1 MADASSEVA
10 RFDKKDSAL
19 QEGWVIAN
27 HILVSFHVAFISSVL
42 ALPAAAVFKA
52 EVLRFVFV
60 SWETLVSALFMATSF
75 HVGIALHEL
84 GHFITAAR
92 LNALNESVAKEVR
105 DKLEGPLFGRFLFLA
120 GMFLRIPYGK
130 APGVK
135 REGLNYYP
143 DAPYNLAV
151 AAAGPRASRNAA
163 IATLPIAAVLIALG
177 LVLDAAA
184 AIYAGRLLLGIGLVS
199 FLDFRLADPGKYA
212 EFRERERRAR
222 EKASSVAEVSGWLE
236 KCPELKRKMVQG
248 RIQEAIHPRLG
259 PVTAPWQFRNC
270 GMGGRHTEKEYPES
284 NISMQEA
291 MFLILNARDYQDAQE
306 LTVRLQN
313 RLKEIIE
320 KEEGCRVMGIGL
332 EGGLAPYIEK
342 GDFPLPEVRLW
353 SMMKQAIAEC
363 GCQPGTDVAIALD
376 PALSELEN
384 AYRAEFDMP
393 DSVGMYLFW
402 RDKAK
407 VVLDRDSILDIYV
420 KAIEDFEIPIL
431 SIEDGFSEDDYEGW
445 KLLLDRMGDRIF
457 VIGDDLVTTNDQ
469 TIETASAQG
478 LINTAL
484 IKANQIGSLYETLLA
499 MLGARGKGQD
509 LVVSHRSKSPNDDME
524 AQIALAVNSLGLKAG
539 GGANTERLVKY
550 QSVTELM
557 LKVSEAGGENALR
570 SGEQAVVRKVRAYEE
585 STNAGIPTVG
595 VTLEIGLPTAG
606 VLLKFRG
613 STPLGTSAGTGEA
626 IHLVDAVI
634 EQAEHREAIAR
645 FPSFF
650 EEVEP
655 GVFSVAKSTSEA
667 QVRSSHD
674 EGLAALFERT
684 QRYNGKGCLNAV
696 DNVLQII
703 APHFEGRNVADL
715 GLKEIDSALLALEL
729 STARRRGKLGA
740 EAGPDDCVQVM
751 QRKQNLGMNAMLSS
765 SLALARA
772 ISHVQGKELYELLRE
787 EMLDII
793 DGLAESFQIS
803 VHGSRFGD
811 YVTALREVNRIL
823 EEQER
828 PLYEVLREQTGI
840 YHTHGEAIPAED
852 PAYETPAVSFTVP
865 DEAFEVLETI
875 AAKLGS
881 TYRENVHH
889 GFRHAEDL
897 LFTAARIA
905 QRLEATDRV
914 DWRALAAAA
923 GLHDSAASEESH
935 AAKSAEL
942 ARHLWSELDG
952 FTPETIGVVEQA
964 ILLHGDRSSE
974 GSARRESAGIE
985 AQLLYE
991 ADQIEAFGVK
1001 GIYRYIAVYAERKS
1015 PFHEI
1020 LEDAQSRFGS
1030 LAFDAARELAEPDYS
1045 VAISFMGRLLQES
1058 YGQECRVGATG
1069 VVNWICSHASLHP
1082 GAIAEKALEELQK
1095 EQDAEDNGR
1104 DLEELC
1110 FTADYFTALRSSYG
1124 GRGVPEPTRAAPPAW
1139 PLDRPA
1145 AADVEVTLPERFTPS
1160 EKKIITALNSDL
1172 YRVFIDGDG
1181 GADGGAELKKVFLSY
1196 LNVNREV
1203 ARRVGH
1209 FGIVNNR
1216 VFKQDGCL
1224 LVPYLLGDTLILHAV
1239 RNGAT
1244 ELVSVRK
1251 FPRGSIYTDRL
1262 VNQLADAEGVPK
1274 DLEESIFTFDPEHV
1288 QVPRIARIRDIASLL
1303 QNVNETT
1310 NRNEALFLLRC
1321 LVARLC
1327 NLTVKTYLGAK
1338 NLQPEV
1344 NNLNAQ
1350 LLQYLNGWLC
1360 RRLPGLTRIIVR
1372 NLSSVIGKPNLIDRL
1387 WNDTIR
1393 LAEVEVRGSA
1403 IVNELRRSSHH
1414 ALGRRTLLLAEAYL
1428 NYLVNGETAEFVR
1441 LGVGSPGE
1449 SDVAARDREE
1459 PRSIVE
1465 RVVEDLGRL
1474 LGTSETVTR
1483 IQEWQESY
1491 AENLLQ
1497 CQFGNSIRDELDTLI
1512 TKGIR
1517 ARNRWGYYHHIRLL
1531 QQKIEDFTWPE
1542 EVTSSFRSSL
1552 ESLQELRP
1560 DDEAFDSEGTERL
1573 AREGVEAFAGGI
1585 KGAYQEE
1592 LFAML
1597 QSVLDAYK
1605 GNQFFETFLKV
1616 RELRK
1621 KLRGMIRRG
1630 GFPAQRYFLYQLD
1643 CLLEEMSYLA
1653 VRHIATAY
1661 AEEGVELEQCIE
1673 IISTSILNL
1682 EFDGFFSREL
1692 YDLAGLLR
1700 SSVHDEGE
1708 ILDVLRHIGR
1718 NYHKL
1723 RQRVAVPYEKM
1734 RERLGLDEEDLRIIL
1749 ANMQR
1754 YMHDLN
1760 SMVHFSDIAGAY
1772 IRENRAE
1779 ASQRIGL
1786 IRQAAGDAGPHH
1798 TILHISHR
1806 DELVAEI
1813 ENGGE
1818 RPTMRGLYGGK
1829 GSSLLYVSYL
1839 NLPTRDGFILP
1850 TSIPRAELHRRD
1862 HAWLNDEITTHLRAL
1877 EIDIARRGGAPKRFG
1892 DESNP
1897 LVLAVRGGSVF
1908 SMPGILSTIV
1918 FVGMNDRIA
1927 EALAKRGPWRA
1938 YDSYRRFLASYAMA
1952 VWDLDLEPFNLVD
1965 SVKSRYG
1972 VEYKTDLP
1980 WEAMKEIAENSKEVL
1995 REEGF
2000 TDELEAI
2007 LNDPMQQLFSA
2018 VRAVYESWNKERAQ
2032 RYRDIK
2038 GISHTWQTAAIVQEM
2053 AFGNG
2058 RNEQIGPGMDETQA
2072 SLTGVVPRTIANDF
2086 GIRELAGEIKF
2097 SAAGDDLV
2105 GGVTSSASFS
2115 SIDELDSLMPMLGRR
2130 LKHVVAKLRRLMGT
2144 DQEVEFTVESG
2155 VLSVLQSRTAET
2167 GAERATDRFVDPG
2180 EAATRGLGVRGGGF
2194 RGMVAFD
2201 EADREEL
2208 AAIDF
2213 EDREDV
2219 DGVLMVL
2226 ENPTPEEIPMIISA
2240 DGLLTSKG
2248 GSTSHAAV
2256 AINGIEERNYCSVM
2270 STAGLQVDI
2279 EKREATIVDAEGN
2292 VRYRFRKGDI
2302 LSLHGTSGEVYI
2314 GSRSVSLESESG
2326 G

>member
-1 MADASSEVA
+1 MANASEVS
-10 RFDKKDSAL
+10 RNNKRSPAL

-27 HILVSFHVAFISSVL
+27 HILVSFHVAFISSIL

-84 GHFITAAR
+84 GHFISAAR
-92 LNALNESVAKEVR
+92 LNALNESAAKEVKE
-105 DKLEGPLFGRFLFLA
+105 KLEGPLLGRFLFLA
-120 GMFLRIPYGK
+120 GIFLRIPYGK

-151 AAAGPRASRNAA
+151 AAAGPRASRNVAM
-163 IATLPIAAVLIALG
+163 ATLPFAAVLIALG
-177 LVLDAAA
+177 LALDASP
-184 AIYAGRLLLGIGLVS
+184 AIYVGRLLLGIGLVS

-212 EFRERERRAR
+212 EFRERESLAR
-222 EKASSVAEVSGWLE
+222 EKASSVEKVTGWLE
-236 KCPELKRKMVQG
+236 KCPELKRKMMQD
-248 RIQEAIHPRLG
+248 RIQEAIHPLLG

-291 MFLILNARDYQDAQE
+291 MFLILSARDYQDAQE

-342 GDFPLPEVRLW
+342 GDYPLPEVRLW
-353 SMMKQAIAEC
+353 AMMKQAIAEC
-363 GCQPGTDVAIALD
+363 GCRPGVDVAIALD
-376 PALSELEN
+376 PAMSELEN

-407 VVLDRDSILDIYV
+407 VTRDRDSVLDIYI
-420 KAIEDFEIPIL
+420 KAIEDYEIPIL
-431 SIEDGFSEDDYEGW
+431 SIEDGFSEDDFEGW

-469 TIETASAQG
+469 TIETAASQG

-499 MLGARGKGQD
+499 MLVALGKGLD

-539 GGANTERLVKY
+539 GGANTERLIKY

-585 STNAGIPTVG
+585 PTNAGIPTVG
-595 VTLEIGLPTAG
+595 VTMELVLPAAG

-626 IHLVDAVI
+626 IHLVDAMI
-634 EQAEHREAIAR
+634 EKAEHREAIAR

-655 GVFSVAKSTSEA
+655 GVFSFGKSATEA

-674 EGLAALFERT
+674 EGLTALFERT
-684 QRYNGKGCLNAV
+684 QRYKGKGCLNAA

-703 APHFEGRNVADL
+703 APHFEGRNVAAL
-715 GLKEIDSALLALEL
+715 GLKDIDSALIGLEL
-729 STARRRGKLGA
+729 STARRRGKLGSG
-740 EAGPDDCVQVM
+740 AGTDDCIHVM

-772 ISHVQGKELYELLRE
+772 IAHVQGKELYELLRE

-793 DGLAESFQIS
+793 DGLADSFQIS
-803 VHGSRFGD
+803 VQGSRFGD

-828 PLYEVLREQTGI
+828 PLYEALREQTGI
-840 YHTHGEAIPAED
+840 YTHAATLPEELPT
-852 PAYETPAVSFTVP
+852 YEPSAVAFTVP
-865 DEAFEVLETI
+865 DEAFEVLDAIT
-875 AAKLGS
+875 AKLGS
-881 TYRENVHH
+881 TYRENAHH
-889 GFRHAEDL
+889 GFRHSEDL

-905 QRLEATDRV
+905 QRLEMTDRV
-914 DWRALAAAA
+914 DWRVLAAAV
-923 GLHDSAASEESH
+923 GLHDAAASEQSH
-935 AAKSAEL
+935 SAKSAEL

-952 FTPETIGVVEQA
+952 FAPETIDVVEQA
-964 ILLHGDRSSE
+964 IALHGDRSPE

-985 AQLLYE
+985 AQLLYD

-1030 LAFDAARELAEPDYS
+1030 LTFDAARELAEADYS
-1045 VAISFMGRLLQES
+1045 LTVSFMGKLLQEG
-1058 YGQECRVGATG
+1058 YGQECLAGATG
-1069 VVNWICSHASLHP
+1069 VVNWICDHVTLHP
-1082 GAIAEKALEELQK
+1082 GSLAEKALDALRKEREAEGHGRDPEELRF
-1095 EQDAEDNGR
+1095 AED
-1104 DLEELC
+1104 
-1110 FTADYFTALRSSYG
+1110 YFNALRAAYG
-1124 GRGVPEPTRAAPPAW
+1124 SRGIPEPAQTAASVW
-1139 PLDRPA
+1139 PIDRLVA
-1145 AADVEVTLPERFTPS
+1145 SDVEVTLPERFTPS
-1160 EKKIITALNSDL
+1160 EKKLITSLNSKL
-1172 YRVFIDGDG
+1172 YRAYIDGG
-1181 GADGGAELKKVFLSY
+1181 SGADAGADVKEVFLSY
-1196 LNVNREV
+1196 LNVNREI

-1216 VFKQDGCL
+1216 IFKQDGCL

-1239 RNGAT
+1239 RSGAT
-1244 ELVSVRK
+1244 ELVSVRR
-1251 FPRGSIYTDRL
+1251 FPRGAIYTDRM
-1262 VNQLADAEGVPK
+1262 VNQLADADGVPI
-1274 DLEESIFTFDPEHV
+1274 DLEESIFTFNPEQV
-1288 QVPRIARIRDIASLL
+1288 QQPRIARIRDIASLL

-1310 NRNEALFLLRC
+1310 NRNEALYLLRC

-1403 IVNELRRSSHH
+1403 IVNEVRRSSHH

-1428 NYLVNGETAEFVR
+1428 DYLVNGETAEFVR
-1441 LGVGSPGE
+1441 LGVGAPGE
-1449 SDVAARDREE
+1449 ADVAAREREE
-1459 PRSIVE
+1459 PRMIVE

-1517 ARNRWGYYHHIRLL
+1517 ARNRWGYYHHIRIL
-1531 QQKIEDFTWPE
+1531 QQKIEDFSRPE
-1542 EVTSSFRSSL
+1542 EVTSSFKSCL

-1560 DDEAFDSEGTERL
+1560 DDEAFDSEGTERM
-1573 AREGVEAFAGGI
+1573 AREGVEAFADGI

-1592 LFAML
+1592 LFSML
-1597 QSVLDAYK
+1597 GAVLGAYE

-1621 KLRGMIRRG
+1621 KLRVMIHAG
-1630 GFPAQRYFLYQLD
+1630 GFPSQRYFLYQLD

-1653 VRHIATAY
+1653 LRHIATAY

-1682 EFDGFFSREL
+1682 EFDGLFSREL

-1700 SSVHDEGE
+1700 GSAHDEVE
-1708 ILDVLRHIGR
+1708 LLDVLQHIGR

-1723 RQRVAVPYEKM
+1723 RRRVAVPYEKM
-1734 RERLGLDEEDLRIIL
+1734 RERLGLDEEDLRIVL

-1779 ASQRIGL
+1779 VSQHIG
-1786 IRQAAGDAGPHH
+1786 RSRKAAGDAGPSH

-1806 DELVAEI
+1806 DELAAEI
-1813 ENGGE
+1813 ENGGD
-1818 RPTMRGLYGGK
+1818 RPTLRGLYGGK

-1862 HAWLNDEITTHLRAL
+1862 HTWLEGEITVHLRVL
-1877 EIDIARRGGAPKRFG
+1877 ENDIARRGGTPKRFG
-1892 DESNP
+1892 DESEP

-1927 EALAKRGPWRA
+1927 EALAKHGPWRA

-1965 SVKSRYG
+1965 GVKSRYG
-1972 VEYKTDLP
+1972 VEYKTELP
-1980 WEAMKEIAENSKEVL
+1980 WKAMQEIAESSKGVL
-1995 REEGF
+1995 RDHGF
-2000 TDELEAI
+2000 ADQLDTI
-2007 LNDPMQQLFSA
+2007 LKDPMQQLFSA
-2018 VRAVYESWNKERAQ
+2018 VRAVYESWNKERAC

-2058 RNEQIGPGMDETQA
+2058 RNDPIGPGLDETQA
-2072 SLTGVVPRTIANDF
+2072 SLTGVVPRTNANDF
-2086 GIRELAGEIKF
+2086 GIRELTGEIKF

-2105 GGVTSSASFS
+2105 GGITSSTSFRT
-2115 SIDELDSLMPMLGRR
+2115 IDELDSLMPMLGRR

-2213 EDREDV
+2213 DARDDV

-2256 AINGIEERNYCSVM
+2256 AINGIEERNFCAVM
-2270 STAGLQVDI
+2270 SASGLHVDI
-2279 EKREATIVDAEGN
+2279 EKREAVIVDNEDN

-2314 GSRSVSLESESG
+2314 GSRSVILESESG
-2326 G
+2326 CK